1 LWALQRSLRLE
12 SVLLERDLV
21 MDASSYSSRL
31 VEKTVSE
38 METMDLRLPRRGLK
52 EADDLLEMEVV
63 RNSKESRLR
72 VDRLSTTLLLGPSVA
87 AALKKAAGGF
97 LQCVD
102 LEAEEE
108 EERFSSSS
116 SWSLCSSC
124 FFFFVFVRQGMCTS
138 APQASQVVS
147 IVCIVLVTAATRM
160 DLLPER
166 RADGCGSLAGRR
178 RL

>member
-1 LWALQRSLRLE
+1 
-12 SVLLERDLV
+12 
-21 MDASSYSSRL
+21 
-31 VEKTVSE
+31 
-38 METMDLRLPRRGLK
+38 MDLRLPRRCLK
-52 EADDLLEMEVV
+52 EADDLLELEVV
-63 RNSKESRLR
+63 RNSKESRL
-72 VDRLSTTLLLGPSVA
+72 STTLLLGPPVA
-87 AALKKAAGGF
+87 AALKKTAGGF

-116 SWSLCSSC
+116 SLFLCSSC
-124 FFFFVFVRQGMCTS
+124 CFFFVFVRQGMCTS

>member
-1 LWALQRSLRLE
+1 
-12 SVLLERDLV
+12 
-21 MDASSYSSRL
+21 
-31 VEKTVSE
+31 
-38 METMDLRLPRRGLK
+38 MDLRLPRRRLK

-116 SWSLCSSC
+116 SWSLCSNC
-124 FFFFVFVRQGMCTS
+124 FFFFFVFVRQGMCTS